1 MANINLQNKNLLK
14 RNILNRD
21 TRNKGRGDR
30 KLQNKNRRPS
40 DFGEFIRLCWKKIPL
55 FSLIILSCLILSAA
69 GWIGLRTNLKSYRKL
84 DFVKE
89 PFYSALIFNLKSKLN
104 GGEEAALPPNAVKRG
119 AETESEKKSAKTPTK
134 QEMEKAENER
144 LNIPKGVCDTV
155 FSAKDYGVANQALLV
170 DPSTVFTTDLTGYFA
185 PDGTYR
191 YLEKAKSDDYF
202 NDALMI
208 GDSRTVGLSLW
219 SPLVG
224 KTNFFCKESMS
235 VFGIMTKELNYTGM
249 NGESGSTTLDQLLS
263 THTYR
268 KIYISLGINEMGYPI
283 MKYYNGYRAL
293 MEKIHAA
300 QPNAIIFIE
309 GNLHVDAA
317 HSQTDPTFNNT
328 SMVLRNTAIAS
339 LANGRD
345 TFYIDPNKEV
355 CDGDGNLIADYTT
368 DGIHLKAAFYKKWVD
383 VLRDNTIDP
392 DKPAKAVKN

>member
-1 MANINLQNKNLLK
+1 MANINLRDKNMLNGNLQNREK
-14 RNILNRD
+14 
-21 TRNKGRGDR
+21 GDR
-30 KLQNKNRRPS
+30 NQQKKNRRPS
-40 DFGEFIRLCWKKIPL
+40 DFGEFVRLCWKRIPL
-55 FSLIILSCLILSAA
+55 FSLILLTCVVFSIA
-69 GWIGLRTNLKSYRKL
+69 GWVGLITNLKSYRKL

-89 PFYSALIFNLKSKLN
+89 PFYSALIFDLKTKLN
-104 GGEEAALPPNAVKRG
+104 GGTEVTLPPDAVKKG
-119 AETESEKKSAKTPTK
+119 AETETKKESVKTPSR
-134 QEMEKAENER
+134 QEMKKAEDER
-144 LNIPKGVCDTV
+144 LTIPKGVCDKV
-155 FSAKDYGVANQALLV
+155 IQAKDYGVANQSLLV

-191 YLEKAKSDDYF
+191 YLEKARSDDYF
-202 NDALMI
+202 KDALMI

-219 SPLVG
+219 SPLAG

-249 NGESGSTTLDQLLS
+249 NGESGPTTLDQLLS

-317 HSQTDPTFNNT
+317 HSQTDATFNNT

-355 CDGDGNLIADYTT
+355 CDGNGNLIADYTT

-392 DKPAKAVKN
+392 DKPAKAVSTDKAQ